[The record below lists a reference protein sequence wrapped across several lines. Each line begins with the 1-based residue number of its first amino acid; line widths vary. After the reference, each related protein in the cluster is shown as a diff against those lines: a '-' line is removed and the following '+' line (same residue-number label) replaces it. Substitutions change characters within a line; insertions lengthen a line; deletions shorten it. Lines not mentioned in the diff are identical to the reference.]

1 MGIPDPLDFCSLR
14 DPCLGPRTEVSG
26 SPGPH
31 ATRCLWWVVLSESHS
46 SLPDRPHRYA
56 ILTKATWPS
65 WRGDEKQGVLHL
77 LQSVNMDSDQFQLG
91 RSKVFIKAPESVS
104 AQLTSPRHC
113 PLVVSSGPPLS
124 PQHLCYPCPHT
135 ASCIL
140 PLFRLWV
147 PSVSSPL
154 LPISA

>member
-1 MGIPDPLDFCSLR
+1 MGTPDPLDFCSCR

-26 SPGPH
+26 SPGPR
-31 ATRCLWWVVLSESHS
+31 ATRCLWWVVLSESDS

-104 AQLTSPRHC
+104 ARLTPQPHPHPRSLPPGRFLGAT
-113 PLVVSSGPPLS
+113 PLP
-124 PQHLCYPCPHT
+124 
-135 ASCIL
+135 AA
-140 PLFRLWV
+140 
-147 PSVSSPL
+147 PL
-154 LPISA
+154 LPLPTHG